1 MVDMFYFIL
10 MGSLY
15 YFNQM
20 SKNID
25 PLILSVL

>member
-10 MGSLY
+10 TNSLY
-15 YFNQM
+15 YFNQI

-25 PLILSVL
+25 SLMLSVL

>member
-15 YFNQM
+15 YFNQI
-20 SKNID
+20 SKNVD
-25 PLILSVL
+25 SLMLSVL